1 MFDGIRQSNER
12 LITASGLSIVGLLL
26 QKTKLQERLNLHRL
40 KDNAAPHIKN
50 YEIVFAYI
58 GLLCQGKSDFDH
70 IREMNSDP
78 DFYRI
83 ALGIDHIPSS
93 ETLRQRLDMAGG
105 QWRNIL
111 LAENIRILKATGA
124 TLTPCR
130 DEYIPL
136 DIDVSPFDNSG
147 TKKQGVARTYQGFDG
162 YAPIFAYVGAEG
174 YLVNTELRKGSQ
186 HCQNHTVPFLKET
199 ILQAKRLT
207 STPLLVRLDS
217 GNDSSENIEV
227 CREPETRCH
236 FIIKRNLRT
245 DSPQMWLDIAKENG
259 TVTHPREGKTVY
271 TGSVQWTLGNLQ
283 EKVRIVFRVIERT
296 ITADGQILLVPD
308 LEVEN
313 WLTSLTLP
321 PQDVIELY
329 QDHGTCEQFH
339 SEIKTDMD
347 LERLPSGKF
356 ETNALI
362 LELAMLA
369 YNILRVIGQES
380 LKQND
385 SPLRKPVLRRRLRT
399 VISNLVLIATRVV
412 QHARK
417 TYLNLGRSN
426 AWVQTFT
433 RVYEAFAF

>member
-50 YEIVFAYI
+50 HEIVFAYI